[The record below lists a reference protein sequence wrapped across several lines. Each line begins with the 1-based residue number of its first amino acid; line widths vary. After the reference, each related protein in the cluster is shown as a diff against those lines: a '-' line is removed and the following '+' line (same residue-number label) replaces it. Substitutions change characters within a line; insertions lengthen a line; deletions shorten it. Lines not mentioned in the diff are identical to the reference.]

1 MASKLFVVMGLKKTF
16 QEKWAFE
23 NSQQLVLGWKILAIG
38 FWLSVFFFFFL
49 YQWEPCFFCVCLGT
63 TLIPRGLKLN

>member
-16 QEKWAFE
+16 QKKWAFE
-23 NSQQLVLGWKILAIG
+23 NLQQLVLGWKILAIG
-38 FWLSVFFFFFL
+38 FWLSVFF
-49 YQWEPCFFCVCLGT
+49 VCLGF